1 MSVFVRTYASDY
13 CPIHF
18 FNVTRHGRPTYIQ
31 RTCIFIIS
39 IFRMRLN
46 QENKP
51 GIRVIGHYSIIYSIT
66 SAFYRIIY
74 ALLIL

>member
-46 QENKP
+46 QGNEP
-51 GIRVIGHYSIIYSIT
+51 GIRVIGHYSIIP
-66 SAFYRIIY
+66 AFYRIIY